1 MTPASQKGQIAAF
14 EAMFKHASLGIIIS
28 NQAGQIIQTNPATDQ
43 LFGYQPGELIGQKI
57 EVLIPDRMKAAHVQH
72 REKYNQYP
80 TPRFMGMGIDLLA
93 LKKDGT
99 VFPVEISLATYTT
112 GGDKEIVSF
121 ISDITK
127 RKKDG
132 EALKMLNEQLKNK
145 VVKRTEALSQ
155 AIMELQQMNETLNY
169 EVAQRK
175 RIEEEA
181 RLAFEKEKSLGE
193 LKSRFVSMASH
204 EFRTPLSGILTSVSL
219 IDRYNQAGTK
229 EKIDK
234 HVQKIKGSVHSLT
247 SILNDFLSLDKLD
260 EGRIEC
266 HPEPFLIQELA
277 EDLAQEM
284 ETLTKKNQK
293 IIYEHQGS
301 NTSLFLDKGLVRNI
315 IINLLSNALKYSFD
329 DTDIQFTT
337 KIQDKEVSI
346 TVQDEGIGIPTADQ
360 EHLFGRF
367 FRAQN
372 ATNISGTGLGL
383 NIVKKYLDLM
393 AGTISYKSQENV
405 GTTFVVVLPRELKE

>member
-1 MTPASQKGQIAAF
+1 MAPTSQKEQIVAF
-14 EAMFKHASLGIIIS
+14 EAMFRHASLGIIIS
-28 NQAGQIIQTNPATDQ
+28 NQEGLIVQANPAVNQ
-43 LFGYQPGELIGQKI
+43 LFGYQPDELIGQKI
-57 EVLIPDRMKAAHVQH
+57 EVLVPSPMRENHTRH
-72 REKYNQYP
+72 REKYNQHP
-80 TPRFMGMGIDLLA
+80 APRPMGVGMDLLG

-99 VFPVEISLATYTT
+99 IFPVEISLATYMI
-112 GGDKEIVSF
+112 GNKKEAISF

-127 RKKDG
+127 RKKNE
-132 EALKMLNEQLKNK
+132 EALKSLNEQLENK
-145 VVKRTEALSQ
+145 VAKRTEALSQ

-229 EKIDK
+229 EKIEK

-266 HPEPFLIQELA
+266 HPESFLVQELA

-284 ETLTKKNQK
+284 ESLTKKNQK
-293 IIYEHQGS
+293 IIYEHHGE
-301 NTSLFLDKGLVRNI
+301 NALIFLDKGLVRNI

-329 DTDIQFTT
+329 GTDIQFTT
-337 KIQDKEVSI
+337 KIQDKAVSI

-383 NIVKKYLDLM
+383 NIIKKYLDLM